1 MSVGKKSE
9 QTVVQMRTDVPVWE
23 QGFTFLVPNPDND
36 TLQVRII
43 DQKTEKELGHFIYIL
58 STLLE
63 QKNMEVV
70 SQPFQLQK
78 SGPDSKITMSL
89 CMRILKKSP
98 NTEDDAISQQSSSD
112 KTALDA
118 LSRGSSVRVNSEK
131 LPNLSTL
138 EKQESR
144 VSTNS
149 FVSDS
154 DFGAISEDHLIPA
167 SGTQLSASPPNSTNS
182 SDSGMHLVHRTPSI
196 TSSAG
201 SAGLGRIQLTT
212 RYSVQR
218 QRLVVIVHKIM

>member
-1 MSVGKKSE
+1 
-9 QTVVQMRTDVPVWE
+9 MRTDVPVWE

-36 TLQVRII
+36 TLQIRIV
-43 DQKTEKELGHFIYIL
+43 DQKTEKELGHFNYIL
-58 STLLE
+58 SALLE

-70 SQPFQLQK
+70 AQPFQLQK

-89 CMRILKKSP
+89 CMRILRKSP
-98 NTEDDAISQQSSSD
+98 NIEDDAISQVSSSD
-112 KTALDA
+112 KTTVDT
-118 LSRGSSVRVNSEK
+118 LSRGSSTRTNSEK
-131 LPNLSTL
+131 LQNLATL

-149 FVSDS
+149 YVSDS
-154 DFGAISEDHLIPA
+154 DFGAIPEDHLIQV
-167 SGTQLSASPPNSTNS
+167 SSTQLSASPPNSANS
-182 SDSGMHLVHRTPSI
+182 SDSGMHLIHRTPSI

-201 SAGLGRIQLTT
+201 AAGLGRIQLTT